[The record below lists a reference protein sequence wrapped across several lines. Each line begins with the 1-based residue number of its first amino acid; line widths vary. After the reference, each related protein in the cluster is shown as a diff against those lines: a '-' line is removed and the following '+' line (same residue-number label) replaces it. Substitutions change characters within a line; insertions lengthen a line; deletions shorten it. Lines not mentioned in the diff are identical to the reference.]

1 MGWNELFAEVEEKV
15 IGTIKGTIRPLDG
28 IPFFTVCYPPE
39 YEREAIRQFKL
50 FSERLKVREDI
61 PSVVISMK
69 DILKEA
75 LIELGVIKKNDERWL
90 VEFEREKGK
99 EELTEDLKMYLPEK
113 ISEILLNRLVDK
125 TSNFVA
131 ILIRTGAL
139 YPFVRT
145 SSIRAK
151 LENKIKCVLIITY
164 PANEAGEMLYS
175 KSFNLGGYY
184 RGEIIHWR

>member
-1 MGWNELFAEVEEKV
+1 MGWNELMSEVEEKIV
-15 IGTIKGTIRPLDG
+15 GTIRGSFRPLDG

-50 FSERLKVREDI
+50 LSERLKAGEV
-61 PSVVISMK
+61 PSEVISMK

-75 LIELGVIKKNDERWL
+75 LSELGVFKDERWL
-90 VEFEREKGK
+90 VEFEGEKDK
-99 EELTEDLKMYLPEK
+99 EELIEDLKMYLPEK
-113 ISEILLNRLVDK
+113 ISGLLLNRLVDK

-139 YPFVRT
+139 FPFVRT

-151 LENKIKCVLIITY
+151 LENRIRCILIIAY
-164 PANEAGEMLYS
+164 PANEVGEMLYS
-175 KSFNLGGYY
+175 ESFNLGGYY

>member
-1 MGWNELFAEVEEKV
+1 MGWNELMTEVEEKV
-15 IGTIKGTIRPLDG
+15 VGTIRGSFRPLDG
-28 IPFFTVCYPPE
+28 IPFFTICYPPE

-50 FSERLKVREDI
+50 LSERLKAKDI
-61 PSVVISMK
+61 PSEVISMK

-75 LIELGVIKKNDERWL
+75 LSELGVFKDGDEKWL

-99 EELTEDLKMYLPEK
+99 KELIEDLKMYLPDK

-151 LENKIKCVLIITY
+151 LENRIKCILIIAY
-164 PANEAGEMLYS
+164 PANEVCEMLYS
-175 KSFNLGGYY
+175 ESFNLGGYY
-184 RGEIIHWR
+184 RGEIIRWR

>member
-99 EELTEDLKMYLPEK
+99 EELIEDLKMYLPEK

>member
-1 MGWNELFAEVEEKV
+1 
-15 IGTIKGTIRPLDG
+15 
-28 IPFFTVCYPPE
+28 
-39 YEREAIRQFKL
+39 
-50 FSERLKVREDI
+50 
-61 PSVVISMK
+61 MK

-75 LIELGVIKKNDERWL
+75 LSELGVFNDGDERWL

-99 EELTEDLKMYLPEK
+99 EELIEDLKMYLPDK
-113 ISEILLNRLVDK
+113 ISGILLNRLVDK

-151 LENKIKCVLIITY
+151 LENRIKCILIIAY
-164 PANEAGEMLYS
+164 PANEVGEMLYS
-175 KSFNLGGYY
+175 GSFNLGGYY

>member
-151 LENKIKCVLIITY
+151 LENKIKCALIITY

>member
-1 MGWNELFAEVEEKV
+1 M
-15 IGTIKGTIRPLDG
+15 
-28 IPFFTVCYPPE
+28 
-39 YEREAIRQFKL
+39 
-50 FSERLKVREDI
+50 KVREDI